1 MAEEERTALSGGFGA
16 GVGATAA
23 DRRRVV
29 LAGGFGAGAGA
40 AIVMMLV
47 MAVLRFTTNTA
58 SIPEIMEQP
67 LLHLLPG
74 EVESWFINTLGVG
87 GKALL
92 LVCIIEGTLLL
103 GGLLGLLF
111 ARAWPTGVAV
121 PNWRWLSGVLY
132 GLIIGAVLGLVFLP
146 LMNQGVLGLNPAP
159 DAIRVTA
166 PPNISTAIYG
176 TELSP
181 ITVPL
186 WLAMVIL
193 GLSFG
198 LALVALIRWPQ
209 AAGAALPAPIA
220 ATGRAMDRREFMRA
234 LGGTALAVAGG
245 AVLWAGIKEVLAPP
259 PVAGPTEL
267 IEEPAAVGPQ
277 ATPTTVAQAVNPPAA
292 TATAMPPAAPGQA
305 TVEPPPAASGQLT
318 PADGGNTPVPPTA
331 EMTEVPPPPAAT
343 AVPTSSAFAGV
354 KPVLVPEITPND
366 SFYIT
371 TKNFID
377 PTVDGNS
384 WQIAFKG
391 LVDNPFTLT
400 LKDVQALPVIN
411 RVQTLAC
418 ISNEVGGDLIGNTQW
433 KGVSFRD
440 LLLRAKPR
448 DGVVDVIVRAADGYT
463 DSFPIEV
470 AMDNEVVL
478 AYEMNGGPLPQ
489 RHGYPARLLVPGI
502 YGMKNCKWITEVELV
517 SSDYKGYWEGQ
528 GWSDTAIYQT
538 MSRIDYP
545 NSRNVEAKPL
555 YIGGVAFAGNRG
567 IQRVEVSTDNG
578 QTWNDATLRPALGK
592 YTWVLWTYPWQP
604 TKGEYSL
611 VVRAT
616 DGTGAVQTADKN
628 PTYPDG
634 ATGYHYRQVRVN

>member
-1 MAEEERTALSGGFGA
+1 MAEEKRRGGLPGGFGA
-16 GVGATAA
+16 GVGA
-23 DRRRVV
+23 
-29 LAGGFGAGAGA
+29 
-40 AIVMMLV
+40 AIAMMLV

-74 EVESWFINTLGVG
+74 SIEAWFINNLGVG

-92 LVCIIEGTLLL
+92 LVSIIEGTLLL
-103 GGLLGLLF
+103 GGGLGVLF
-111 ARAWPTGVAV
+111 ARVWPTTVAA
-121 PNWRWLSGVLY
+121 PSWRWLSGVLY

-146 LMNQGVLGLNPAP
+146 LMNQGVLGLDPAP

-176 TELSP
+176 TALSP

-186 WLAMVIL
+186 WLAMFVISL
-193 GLSFG
+193 TFG
-198 LALVALIRWPQ
+198 LVLVALIRWPQ
-209 AAGAALPAPIA
+209 TAGAAAPGA
-220 ATGRAMDRREFMRA
+220 AGGRDLDRREFMRA
-234 LGGTALAVAGG
+234 LGGGALALAGG
-245 AVLWAGIKEVLAPP
+245 AVLWVGIKQALAPP
-259 PVAGPTEL
+259 SVAGPTEL
-267 IEEPAAVGPQ
+267 LDDPAATVGPGGAPTEVAQ
-277 ATPTTVAQAVNPPAA
+277 VVNPPTPTTGPPTAVPP
-292 TATAMPPAAPGQA
+292 TLAPG
-305 TVEPPPAASGQLT
+305 EPSPTTGPPTAIS
-318 PADGGNTPVPPTA
+318 GGNTTIPPTA
-331 EMTEVPPPPAAT
+331 QMTEMPTPPGAT
-343 AVPTSSAFAGV
+343 PVPTNSAFANV
-354 KPVLVPEITPND
+354 KPVLVPEVTPVE

-384 WQIAFKG
+384 WKITFKG

-400 LKDVQALPVIN
+400 LKDVQALPVVN

-418 ISNEVGGDLIGNTQW
+418 ISNDVGGDLIGNAKW

-440 LLLRAKPR
+440 LLTRAKPQN
-448 DGVVDVIVRAADGYT
+448 GVVDVIVRGADGYT
-463 DSFPIEV
+463 DSFPLEV

-478 AYEMNGGPLPQ
+478 AYEMNGAALTQ
-489 RHGYPARLLVPGI
+489 KHGYPARLLVPGI

-517 SSDYKGYWEGQ
+517 TNDYMGYWEGQ
-528 GWSDTAIYQT
+528 GWSDTAHYQT

-545 NSRNVEAKPL
+545 NRNVPAGPI

-567 IQRVEVSTDNG
+567 IQRVEVSTDG
-578 QTWNDATLRPALGK
+578 AKTWHEANLRPALGK
-592 YTWVLWTYPWQP
+592 YTWMLWTYPWEAA
-604 TKGEYSL
+604 KGDYSL

-634 ATGYHYRQVRVN
+634 ATGYHYRQVRIG

>member
-1 MAEEERTALSGGFGA
+1 MAEEKRQGALP
-16 GVGATAA
+16 
-23 DRRRVV
+23 
-29 LAGGFGAGAGA
+29 GGFGAGAGA

-74 EVESWFINTLGVG
+74 AVEAWFINTLGVG

-92 LVCIIEGTLLL
+92 LVSIIEGTLLL

-111 ARAWPTGVAV
+111 ARVWPVNMAV

-132 GLIIGAVLGLVFLP
+132 GLIIGAALGLVFLP
-146 LMNQGVLGLNPAP
+146 LMNQGVLGLDPAP
-159 DAIRVTA
+159 DAVRVTA
-166 PPNISTAIYG
+166 PPAIATAIYG
-176 TELSP
+176 TSLSP

-186 WLAMVIL
+186 WLAMFIL
-193 GLSFG
+193 SLSFG

-209 AAGAALPAPIA
+209 AAGVATPAPVV
-220 ATGRAMDRREFMRA
+220 ATGRELDRREFMRA
-234 LGGTALAVAGG
+234 LGGGALAVLGG
-245 AVLWAGIKEVLAPP
+245 AVLWAGIRAALAPP

-267 IEEPAAVGPQ
+267 VEEPAATVGPQ
-277 ATPTTVAQAVNPPAA
+277 EVPTEVVQAANPPAA
-292 TATAMPPAAPGQA
+292 ATDTAVPPTAAPGQP
-305 TVEPPPAASGQLT
+305 TSEPPTAVA
-318 PADGGNTPVPPTA
+318 GGDTTVPPTA

-343 AVPTSSAFAGV
+343 PVPTNSAFANV
-354 KPVLVPEITPND
+354 KPVLVPEITPNE

-384 WQIAFKG
+384 WKITFKG

-400 LKDVQALPVIN
+400 LKDVQALPMVN

-418 ISNEVGGDLIGNTQW
+418 ISNDVGGDLIGNAKW

-448 DGVVDVIVRAADGYT
+448 DGVVDVIVRGADGYT
-463 DSFPIEV
+463 DSFPISV

-478 AYEMNGGPLPQ
+478 AYEMNGAPLPQ

-517 SSDYKGYWEGQ
+517 NSDYKGYWEGQ

-545 NSRNVEAKPL
+545 NTLNVPAGPL

-578 QTWNDATLRPALGK
+578 QTWNAASLRPALGK
-592 YTWVLWTYPWQP
+592 YTWVQWTYPWQAA
-604 TKGEYSL
+604 KGEYSL

>member
-1 MAEEERTALSGGFGA
+1 MANEKRTALSGGFGA
-16 GVGATAA
+16 GVGAAA
-23 DRRRVV
+23 AGTRGAA
-29 LAGGFGAGAGA
+29 LAGGFGAGVGA
-40 AIVMMLV
+40 ALVMMLV

-74 EVESWFINTLGVG
+74 EIESWFINTLGVG

-103 GGLLGLLF
+103 GGGLGLLF
-111 ARAWPTGVAV
+111 ARVWPTTVAV
-121 PNWRWLSGVLY
+121 ANWRWLSGVLY
-132 GLIIGAVLGLVFLP
+132 GLMIGAVLGLVFLP

-186 WLAMVIL
+186 WLAMLVL

-209 AAGAALPAPIA
+209 AAAVAVPAPVVP
-220 ATGRAMDRREFMRA
+220 TGRAMDRREFMRA

-245 AVLWAGIKEVLAPP
+245 AVLWAGFKAALAPP

-267 IEEPAAVGPQ
+267 IEEPAAAGPQ
-277 ATPTTVAQAVNPPAA
+277 GAPTTAAQAVNPPTSGAA
-292 TATAMPPAAPGQA
+292 TPAPPTVAAEVP
-305 TVEPPPAASGQLT
+305 T
-318 PADGGNTPVPPTA
+318 PADGGPTSVPPTA
-331 EMTEVPPPPAAT
+331 EMAEVPPTPAAT
-343 AVPTSSAFAGV
+343 PAPTSAAFAGV

-384 WQIAFKG
+384 WQITFKG
-391 LVDNPFTLT
+391 LVENPFTLT
-400 LKDVQALPVIN
+400 LKDVQALPAIN

-418 ISNEVGGDLIGNTQW
+418 ISNEVGGDLIGNTKW

-440 LLLRAKPR
+440 LLLRAKPQ
-448 DGVVDVIVRAADGYT
+448 DVVVDVIVRGADGYT
-463 DSFPIEV
+463 DSFPISV

-604 TKGEYSL
+604 VKGEYSL

>member
-1 MAEEERTALSGGFGA
+1 MAEDKRRAGLPGGFGA
-16 GVGATAA
+16 GVGAA
-23 DRRRVV
+23 
-29 LAGGFGAGAGA
+29 L
-40 AIVMMLV
+40 VMMLV

-74 EVESWFINTLGVG
+74 SVESWFINNLGVG

-92 LVCIIEGTLLL
+92 LVSIIEGTLLL

-111 ARAWPTGVAV
+111 ARVWPVRAPGGRWAAGVV
-121 PNWRWLSGVLY
+121 Y
-132 GLIIGAVLGLVFLP
+132 GLIIGAVLSVIFLP
-146 LMNQGVLGLNPAP
+146 LMNQGLLGLDPAP

-166 PPNISTAIYG
+166 PPGISMAIYG
-176 TELSP
+176 TSLSP

-186 WLAMVIL
+186 WLAMFLL
-193 GLSFG
+193 GLAFG

-209 AAGAALPAPIA
+209 AAGATAPAPVA
-220 ATGRAMDRREFMRA
+220 GGRELDRREFMRA
-234 LGGTALAVAGG
+234 LGGGALALAGG
-245 AVLWAGIKEVLAPP
+245 AVLWVGIREALAPP
-259 PVAGPTEL
+259 SVAGPVEVVDD
-267 IEEPAAVGPQ
+267 PAVTVGPQ
-277 ATPTTVAQAVNPPAA
+277 DAPTQVAQVLDPTATTAPPTPVPGQPTEVPPTAGAEPTAVAGGNTEVPPTAAMTEAPAPPAA
-292 TATAMPPAAPGQA
+292 T
-305 TVEPPPAASGQLT
+305 
-318 PADGGNTPVPPTA
+318 PVPTN
-331 EMTEVPPPPAAT
+331 
-343 AVPTSSAFAGV
+343 SAFAGI
-354 KPVLVPEITPND
+354 KPVLVPEITPTD
-366 SFYIT
+366 TFYIT

-384 WQIAFKG
+384 WQITFKG
-391 LVDNPFTLT
+391 MVDNPFTLT

-418 ISNEVGGDLIGNTQW
+418 ISNEVGGDLIGNTKW

-440 LLLRAKPR
+440 LLTRAKPR
-448 DGVVDVIVRAADGYT
+448 NSVVDVVVRGADGYT

-478 AYEMNGGPLPQ
+478 AYEMNGAPLPQ

-517 SSDYKGYWEGQ
+517 NNDYKGYWEGQ
-528 GWSDTAIYQT
+528 GWSDTAVYQT

-545 NSRNVEAKPL
+545 NSFSIPLKPI

-567 IQRVEVSTDNG
+567 IQRVEVSTDHG
-578 QTWNDATLRPALGK
+578 QTWGDATLRPALGK
-592 YTWVLWTYPWQP
+592 YTWVQWTFPWIP
-604 TKGEYSL
+604 PKNGEYSL
-611 VVRAT
+611 AVRAT
-616 DGTGAVQTADKN
+616 DGTGAVQTAEEN

-634 ATGYHYRQVRVN
+634 ATGYHYRQVRVG